1 MQININ
7 KEKFIDI
14 EEAFTRLK
22 ANESDISALRT
33 ISDALHSL
41 TDKNIV
47 VDTVR
52 PESKNQVCNVM
63 SVYPEE
69 STIDKIIEAIITEQN
84 DSIIAKLWNDT
95 GKWNIE
101 IDTRILSKDVDLTE
115 KELTALILHEV
126 GHIVYSNSVPMRIAR
141 VLRFEYAKTSMAT
154 KQLLKDKF
162 FSKLVSLPILN
173 ACNFNT
179 SRNTIK
185 TEIQADKYSIQS
197 GYGKDLNSAIDKIIA
212 YVGTDSNQDEEMQQL
227 LGFSVDTL
235 MQLQKRQNNIA
246 RRNIGYMIKSTPS
259 KFAKKI
265 VMVISNGLNGSNTP
279 NSTVT
284 EAVKDKYISDKIDS
298 IMDSFYA
305 SEAFFNRVHKLKRID
320 PADIDYIGLEV
331 NNIKSNDDKMMIV
344 SYIYNKIDTIDYYLA
359 LIDSKNPK
367 YVIPHSR
374 ESLVNMRNILE
385 KYKNDAIN
393 RKLPEVNYGISIQY
407 PTGYEG

>member
-1 MQININ
+1 M
-7 KEKFIDI
+7 
-14 EEAFTRLK
+14 
-22 ANESDISALRT
+22 
-33 ISDALHSL
+33 
-41 TDKNIV
+41 
-47 VDTVR
+47 
-52 PESKNQVCNVM
+52 P
-63 SVYPEE
+63 
-69 STIDKIIEAIITEQN
+69 
-84 DSIIAKLWNDT
+84 
-95 GKWNIE
+95 
-101 IDTRILSKDVDLTE
+101 
-115 KELTALILHEV
+115 
-126 GHIVYSNSVPMRIAR
+126 
-141 VLRFEYAKTSMAT
+141 
-154 KQLLKDKF
+154 
-162 FSKLVSLPILN
+162 
-173 ACNFNT
+173 
-179 SRNTIK
+179 
-185 TEIQADKYSIQS
+185 
-197 GYGKDLNSAIDKIIA
+197 
-212 YVGTDSNQDEEMQQL
+212 EEMQQL
-227 LGFSVDTL
+227 MGFSVDTL

-246 RRNIGYMIKSTPS
+246 RRNISYMIKSTPS

-284 EAVKDKYISDKIDS
+284 EAVKDKYISDRIDS